1 MALNRC
7 ALHPVCRMPLG
18 KECVTRVPFTDHNPG
33 TLLAVR
39 QRCLRLWV
47 TRAKS
52 DSPYFLDDIAVG
64 EFPGAGEGKH
74 GLDCRGGNM
83 AQACRSIAYK
93 GNRSRSFL
101 IQSLLFGQTM
111 LCSISFHLRLRNSS

>member
-1 MALNRC
+1 MALNSC

-52 DSPYFLDDIAVG
+52 DSPYFLDDRAVG
-64 EFPGAGEGKH
+64 SVLGQERGSMGLIVEEVTWPKH
-74 GLDCRGGNM
+74 VDPLPIKEIGVDH
-83 AQACRSIAYK
+83 
-93 GNRSRSFL
+93 F
-101 IQSLLFGQTM
+101 
-111 LCSISFHLRLRNSS
+111 